1 MHLACSPTAWILW
14 RQHFP
19 RFKGVLPSFEAK
31 SGRCYGFR
39 RHIGGRTLANT
50 ERLRT
55 RTSRVA
61 STSIFLRLGLGAS
74 IVLGAFIVDTT
85 VASASS
91 GCKSSGYVCTIDGYN
106 STTMNN
112 SWAAK
117 YYGSDTKGG
126 IGTPPHNCTLFAAW
140 MLAHNGLAD
149 PGEAWGYA
157 DQWGVTLA
165 SDTNQTPAVG
175 SIAWYDGPGMGHVAY
190 VSRVNWA
197 NHTVF
202 LVSDNYASNSAGYT
216 SSAWAPFTQPTGY
229 IHLRDQTTPLSLTTH
244 QLKLRF
250 LARLAR
256 IGERG

>member
-1 MHLACSPTAWILW
+1 MAI
-14 RQHFP
+14 
-19 RFKGVLPSFEAK
+19 
-31 SGRCYGFR
+31 
-39 RHIGGRTLANT
+39 T

-55 RTSRVA
+55 RASRA
-61 STSIFLRLGLGAS
+61 TAHSTFLRLTLAT
-74 IVLGAFIVDTT
+74 AF
-85 VASASS
+85 VAAVFVTGNNVANAAT
-91 GCKSSGYVCTIDGYN
+91 GCKSSGYACTIDGYN
-106 STTMNN
+106 ATTMNN
-112 SWAAK
+112 SWAAR

-149 PGEAWGYA
+149 PGHSWGYA

-165 SDTNQTPAVG
+165 SHTNQIPAVG

-190 VSRVNWA
+190 VARVSWA

-202 LVSDNYASNSAGYT
+202 LVSDNYASYSAGYT

-229 IHLRDQTTPLSLTTH
+229 IHLRDQPTPLSLTTR

-256 IGERG
+256 LGERG